1 MLNLLADYLGTYED
15 DLNID
20 IMDKVY
26 DDDLVIYVA
35 DAWESLE
42 VVKQIQFLGYDF
54 NIRESEI
61 DVNKHIFRRMK
72 KLPKKEQYKLKMI
85 DDTRCGLFTAHLRIT
100 LDEQDPKT
108 GEIIR
113 REKIINK
120 DMLIPLA
127 DEEGRFF
134 INGKNYYIIYQLTE
148 KSTYNTRDSNI
159 LKSLMPMVVKREAML
174 VMDTKK
180 NSYTLPVY
188 HTFVYRRQNPIML
201 FIFANVGIEV
211 GLMELRVHEILKLLP
226 DERDEPDCLYFRISK
241 NCVVEVNKEIFLKYS
256 YVKSVVGGLIAVLGD
271 HFDIEN
277 IKDQEEFIK
286 RLTPSGT
293 LDKGLGNLTSFNRM
307 MDKTTRKILQ
317 TDDFHKDDVYAVLR
331 WIMIEFENLRMKD
344 NMDLSNKRLRCMEYV
359 ASLLTQEFSYKL
371 NGIINLGQNVTLE
384 KICDCFKF
392 PGDQLCRQ
400 KVA

>member
-1 MLNLLADYLGTYED
+1 MLNLLANYLGTYEN

-20 IMDKVY
+20 IMDKSY
-26 DDDLVIYVA
+26 DDDLVTYVA

-42 VVKQIQFLGYDF
+42 VVKQIKFLGYDF
-54 NIRESEI
+54 NTRESEI

-85 DDTRCGLFTAHLRIT
+85 DDTRCGLFTAHLSIT
-100 LDEQDPKT
+100 LDETDPKT
-108 GEIIR
+108 GEMIR

-127 DEEGRFF
+127 DDEGRFF

-148 KSTYNTRDSNI
+148 KSTYNTRDSNV
-159 LKSLMPMVVKREAML
+159 LKSLMPMVVKREAIT
-174 VMDTKK
+174 VMDTQK
-180 NSYTLPVY
+180 NSYMIPVY
-188 HTFVYRRQNPIML
+188 HTFVYRRQNPILL
-201 FIFANVGIEV
+201 FLFANVGIEV
-211 GLMELRVHEILKLLP
+211 TLLELRVHEIMKILP
-226 DERDEPDCLYFRISK
+226 KERDDPDCIYFKISK
-241 NCVVEVNKEIFLKYS
+241 TAVIEVNKELFLKYS
-256 YVKSVVGGLIAVLGD
+256 YVKSVVGGILSVLD
-271 HFDIEN
+271 DDFDYAN
-277 IKDQEEFIK
+277 IKDQEVFIK

-307 MDKTTRKILQ
+307 MDKTTKKILQ
-317 TDDFHKDDVYAVLR
+317 INDLHKDDVYAVLR
-331 WIMIEFENLRMKD
+331 WIMVEFENLRMKD
-344 NMDLSNKRLRCMEYV
+344 NMDLENKRLRCMEYV

-392 PGDQLCRQ
+392 PGDQW
-400 KVA
+400 